1 MPNDISALSPLGYW
15 RAEQV
20 TFDGTDWTLI
30 DQGSGGNNGT
40 SVSMPLTARTS
51 DVPLFDNKSFAY
63 DGVADYVDCGST
75 SYLQNLSEFSVSLWA
90 KQTTA
95 TNTKCIIGD
104 WGFDTDG
111 NFAIETGLLS
121 GSATKLTFYI
131 KELSGA
137 IRSIQTQ
144 NYVFTGNVWNHIVIT
159 FNSGTPNI
167 YVNGTAQG
175 LNVPSLPTS
184 LAYGNGTINIGRF
197 RGLGRNFNG
206 TINDTSL
213 FNTELTQEQVT
224 QIYNGG
230 IANNISNLNPLSYW
244 RSEFA
249 TWDGSNWTMIDQGS
263 GANNGTSVSMPL
275 TSRTSDVPT

>member
-1 MPNDISALSPLGYW
+1 MANTINWGQAAVENTIDYGQGATDNTISWGKSQTLSPSGETNITGAGGTPAFTNTLS
-15 RAEQV
+15 
-20 TFDGTDWTLI
+20 TLFDGTD
-30 DQGSGGNNGT
+30 
-40 SVSMPLTARTS
+40 
-51 DVPLFDNKSFAY
+51 
-63 DGVADYVDCGST
+63 DYVDCGST

-95 TNTKCIIGD
+95 ARTECIIGD

-131 KELSGA
+131 KELSGTV
-137 IRSIQTQ
+137 RSIQTQ
-144 NYVFTGNVWNHIVIT
+144 NYVFTENVWNHIAIT

-206 TINDTSL
+206 TIDEVSV
-213 FNTELTQEQVT
+213 FNTELSQTNIT
-224 QIYNGG
+224 DIYNLGTPTD
-230 IANNISNLNPLSYW
+230 ISAMSGLVSWW
-244 RSEFA
+244 RMG
-249 TWDGSNWTMIDQGS
+249 DGSTYPTINDAAGS
-263 GANNGTSVSMPL
+263 NNGTMTNMSSANFV
-275 TSRTSDVPT
+275 TDVPT